1 MSVLESVLYGLVSG
15 ITEFLPVSSDAHQI
29 LLRYLF
35 GVDSRVPVQELLVH
49 IGVLLAIFA
58 GCKDVLFRLRIE
70 QRALQNS
77 RRRRHGSD
85 SRSYFDLR
93 LLKTASVPLLLGLLL
108 RILTFRKENNFG
120 MLIAFSV
127 LNAVILLLAD
137 HTSRGN
143 RDSRTMSGLD
153 GIVMGIV
160 GGLSAFPGM
169 SRTGMISA
177 YTVARGAEGENVAN
191 WAVLLGIPAMLFGI
205 CFDLVLL
212 VAMGFMGMTFVMF
225 LGYILS
231 GVMAFAGA
239 YFGIS
244 LLKLILNQNG
254 FSGFAYYGIG
264 MALFSFIL
272 YLIT

>member
-1 MSVLESVLYGLVSG
+1 MSVLENILYGLVSG
-15 ITEFLPVSSDAHQI
+15 ITEFLPVSSGAHQV
-29 LLRYLF
+29 LMRYLF
-35 GVDSRVPVQELLVH
+35 GADSRVPVQELLVH
-49 IGVLLAIFA
+49 IGVLLAIFV

-77 RRRRHGSD
+77 RRRRHNSD

-93 LLKTASVPLLLGLLL
+93 LLKTACVPLLLGLLL
-108 RILTFRKENNFG
+108 NIITFRKENNMG
-120 MLIAFSV
+120 MLIAFSL
-127 LNAVILLLAD
+127 LNALILLLAD

-160 GGLSAFPGM
+160 GALSAFPGM

-191 WAVLLGIPAMLFGI
+191 WAVLLGIPAMAFAI

-212 VAMGFMGMTFVMF
+212 VVMGFVGMTFVMF
-225 LGYILS
+225 LGYILC
-231 GVMAFAGA
+231 GVMAFVGA
-239 YFGIS
+239 YLGIS
-244 LLKLILNQNG
+244 LLKIILNQSG

>member
-1 MSVLESVLYGLVSG
+1 MSVLESILYGLVSG
-15 ITEFLPVSSDAHQI
+15 LTEFLPVSSGAHQV
-29 LLRYLF
+29 LMRYLF

-49 IGVLLAIFA
+49 IGVLLAVFA
-58 GCKDVLFRLRIE
+58 GCKDVLFRLRTE

-77 RRRRHGSD
+77 RRKRHRSD
-85 SRSYFDLR
+85 SKSYFDLR

-108 RILTFRKENNFG
+108 TIVTFRKENNMV
-120 MLIAFSV
+120 MLIAFSL
-127 LNAVILLLAD
+127 LNALVLLLAD

-153 GIVMGIV
+153 GIVMGIA
-160 GGLSAFPGM
+160 GALSAFCGM

-177 YTVARGAEGENVAN
+177 YTVARGADGENVAN
-191 WAVLLGIPAMLFGI
+191 WTTLLAIPAMAFAI

-212 VAMGFMGMTFVMF
+212 VIMGFMGMTFVAF

-231 GVMAFAGA
+231 GAMAFVGA
-239 YFGIS
+239 YLGIS